1 MDLSQSPLVE
11 VHKKYDA
18 KLVEFGGWLM
28 PLSYPLGTIGEHK
41 ACRTSCVAFD
51 VSHLGTVRVEGKGSF
66 EKLQSLLTNDLSKI
80 SPGKTQYTHLLS
92 PDGSV
97 ADDIIVWWIDDEVF
111 DVMPNASNTSRVL
124 SLIGG
129 EDVTRSRAIIA
140 IQGPLARKLTSGF
153 LPEIS
158 QIPRNQTSKFKW
170 NGLEVTV
177 AGTGY
182 TGEDGFEC
190 AVPLSGAAEFFEA
203 LLNVEGLVPAGLGAR
218 DTLRLEAGLPLHG
231 HELGEGISPLEAG
244 LSWVVS
250 FDKPTFL
257 GKEALVRQKDQ
268 GIVKKLCGFVSSTR
282 KPIRQGQE
290 IMQSSQVVGVVTSG
304 NYSPMLEKGIALGFV
319 STPIDLNSMFYLEA
333 KGTKTEIMHS
343 KLPFYKGSVR

>member
-1 MDLSQSPLVE
+1 MDLKQSPLVE
-11 VHKKYDA
+11 IHKKYNA

-41 ACRTSCVAFD
+41 ACRAGSVAFD

-92 PDGSV
+92 QDGSV
-97 ADDIIVWWIDDEVF
+97 ADDIIVWWIEDEIF

-129 EDVTRSRAIIA
+129 EDVTATRAIIA
-140 IQGPLARKLTSGF
+140 IQGPLARKLTMDF

-158 QIPRNQTSKFKW
+158 EIPRNQTARFKW
-170 NGLEVTV
+170 KGMDVTA

-190 AVPLSGAAEFFEA
+190 AVPTSGAVEFFET
-203 LLNVEGLVPAGLGAR
+203 LLDIKGLVPAGLGAR

-231 HELGEGISPLEAG
+231 HELGEGITPLEAG

-257 GKEALVRQKDQ
+257 GKDALIKQRDH
-268 GIVKKLCGFVSSTR
+268 GISKKLCGFVSSTR
-282 KPIRQGQE
+282 KPVRQGQE
-290 IMQSSQVVGVVTSG
+290 IMQNSQVVGVVTSG
-304 NYSPMLEKGIALGFV
+304 NYSPMLEKGIALGFIN
-319 STPIDLNSMFYLEA
+319 TPINSDSIFYIET
-333 KGTKTEIMHS
+333 KDVKTEIMLS
-343 KLPFYKGSVR
+343 KLPFYRGSVR